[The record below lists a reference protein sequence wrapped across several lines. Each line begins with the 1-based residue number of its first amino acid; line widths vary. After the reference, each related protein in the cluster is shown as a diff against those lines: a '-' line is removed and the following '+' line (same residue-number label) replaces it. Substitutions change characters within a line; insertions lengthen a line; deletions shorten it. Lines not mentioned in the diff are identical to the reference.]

1 MAAALV
7 VAQFDP
13 DDPAATSEAL
23 KNFFEARRIAWQWD
37 TLETTYDATSYGA
50 LEMEV
55 EGPENEVVAFVERCV
70 EEDVR
75 VHAVRE
81 DDETSFRLV

>member
-13 DDPAATSEAL
+13 DDSAATSEAL
-23 KNFFEARRIAWQWD
+23 KNFFEARSIAWQWD

>member
-1 MAAALV
+1 MAAALI

-50 LEMEV
+50 FEMEV
-55 EGPENEVVAFVERCV
+55 EGPEDEAVAFVERCV
-70 EEDVR
+70 EEGVR
-75 VHAVRE
+75 IHAVRE

>member
-23 KNFFEARRIAWQWD
+23 KNFFEARRIAW
-37 TLETTYDATSYGA
+37 
-50 LEMEV
+50 
-55 EGPENEVVAFVERCV
+55 
-70 EEDVR
+70 
-75 VHAVRE
+75 
-81 DDETSFRLV
+81 

>member
-7 VAQFDP
+7 TAQFDP
-13 DDPAATSEAL
+13 EDPAATSEAL

-37 TLETTYDATSYGA
+37 TLDTTYDATSYGT

-55 EGPENEVVAFVERCV
+55 EGPEDEAVAFVECCV
-70 EEDVR
+70 AEGVR
-75 VHAVRE
+75 IHAVRE